1 MKTGTSHYLGQN
13 FAKAFDIRFLDRDGA
28 HKHPYQTSWGVS
40 TRLIGA
46 LIMVLPFFWMIISS
60 LKTAAEVNTTPPTF
74 WPKELVFEN
83 YVYAF
88 EKAPFLRYFCN
99 SLLVTIVCVACT
111 MFTTILA
118 AFAFSRLKFPGRD
131 LLFSLLLSLMMIP
144 FEMLIITNYTTIVK
158 LGLNDTLI
166 ALILPFTSSIFY
178 TYILRNFFLAIPDSL
193 YYSARV
199 DGASNWRYLW
209 RVMVPMSRPA
219 LVTIGLLDAIAC
231 WNSFLWTVIATNT
244 KEVRT
249 LPFGLYAFMT
259 SSGIRYER
267 LMAASTIVVVPMI
280 LLFIFCRKSIV
291 TGVSRGGLKG

>member
-1 MKTGTSHYLGQN
+1 MKTAKKSFAYL
-13 FAKAFDIRFLDRDGA
+13 
-28 HKHPYQTSWGVS
+28 V
-40 TRLIGA
+40 LILGA

-144 FEMLIITNYTTIVK
+144 FEMLIN
-158 LGLNDTLI
+158 NN
-166 ALILPFTSSIFY
+166 FHSSFC
-178 TYILRNFFLAIPDSL
+178 FFLFLPLNASHFLSL
-193 YYSARV
+193 HCSNFNFLLPRFSNLQNYRCSFGAQKAPAVSCRGCFCVTPRCTRSIRVPCPARRPCPR
-199 DGASNWRYLW
+199 ATPWRG
-209 RVMVPMSRPA
+209 RGRGPSR
-219 LVTIGLLDAIAC
+219 C
-231 WNSFLWTVIATNT
+231 
-244 KEVRT
+244 
-249 LPFGLYAFMT
+249 
-259 SSGIRYER
+259 
-267 LMAASTIVVVPMI
+267 
-280 LLFIFCRKSIV
+280 
-291 TGVSRGGLKG
+291 SRGP

>member
-1 MKTGTSHYLGQN
+1 MKTAKKSFAYL
-13 FAKAFDIRFLDRDGA
+13 
-28 HKHPYQTSWGVS
+28 V
-40 TRLIGA
+40 LILGA

-111 MFTTILA
+111 MFTTI
-118 AFAFSRLKFPGRD
+118 

-219 LVTIGLLDAIAC
+219 LMTIGLLDAIAC

>member
-1 MKTGTSHYLGQN
+1 MKTAKKSFAYL
-13 FAKAFDIRFLDRDGA
+13 
-28 HKHPYQTSWGVS
+28 V
-40 TRLIGA
+40 LILGA

-219 LVTIGLLDAIAC
+219 LVTIGLLDA
-231 WNSFLWTVIATNT
+231 TNT

>member
-1 MKTGTSHYLGQN
+1 MKT
-13 FAKAFDIRFLDRDGA
+13 AKKTLVYAVLI
-28 HKHPYQTSWGVS
+28 
-40 TRLIGA
+40 IGA
-46 LIMVLPFFWMIISS
+46 LIMVLPFFWMLISS

-74 WPKELVFEN
+74 WPEKPVFEN

-88 EKAPFLRYFCN
+88 SKAPFLTYFRN
-99 SLLVTIVCVACT
+99 SLVVTVCCVVCT

-131 LLFSLLLSLMMIP
+131 LLFSLLLSMMMIP
-144 FEMLIITNYTTIVK
+144 FEMLIITNYATITDI
-158 LGLNDTLI
+158 GLLDTLP
-166 ALILPFTSSIFY
+166 ALIIPFCSSIFY
-178 TYILRNFFLAIPDSL
+178 TYILRNFFLAVPDSL

-199 DGASNWRYLW
+199 DGASNWRFLW
-209 RVMVPMSRPA
+209 RIMVPMAKPA
-219 LVTIGLLDAIAC
+219 LVTIGLLNAIAC
-231 WNSFLWTVIATNT
+231 WNSFLWTVVATDS

-267 LMAASTIVVVPMI
+267 LMAAATIVVVPMI

>member
-1 MKTGTSHYLGQN
+1 MKLAKKTLIYL
-13 FAKAFDIRFLDRDGA
+13 IL
-28 HKHPYQTSWGVS
+28 T
-40 TRLIGA
+40 IGA
-46 LIMVLPFFWMIISS
+46 LMMVLPFFWMLVSS

-74 WPKELVFEN
+74 LPQTPVFEN

-88 EKAPFLRYFCN
+88 AKAPFVTYFRN
-99 SLLVTIVCVACT
+99 SVIVTVCCVVCT

-131 LLFSLLLSLMMIP
+131 VLFSLLLSMMMIP
-144 FEMLIITNYTTIVK
+144 FEMLIITNYTTIMHMGLLDK
-158 LGLNDTLI
+158 LP
-166 ALILPFTSSIFY
+166 ALIVPFCASIFY

-209 RVMVPMSRPA
+209 RIMVPMAKPA
-219 LVTIGLLDAIAC
+219 LVTIGLLNAIAC
-231 WNSFLWTVIATNT
+231 WNSFLWTVVVTDS

-267 LMAASTIVVVPMI
+267 LMAAATIVVIPMI

>member
-1 MKTGTSHYLGQN
+1 MKDKLLKAAARAADYLLIAVGAVVMVFPFVWMILSAFKTPSEIYASPPVWVPESFKLDN
-13 FAKAFDIRFLDRDGA
+13 FAYVFD
-28 HKHPYQTSWGVS
+28 T
-40 TRLIGA
+40 
-46 LIMVLPFFWMIISS
+46 
-60 LKTAAEVNTTPPTF
+60 
-74 WPKELVFEN
+74 
-83 YVYAF
+83 
-88 EKAPFLRYFCN
+88 APFLRYFAN
-99 SLLVTIVCVACT
+99 TLIVTGVTVVLTAV
-111 MFTTILA
+111 TTILA
-118 AFAFSRLKFPGRD
+118 AFAFSKLRFPGRKQIYT
-131 LLFSLLLSLMMIP
+131 SLIVLMMVP
-144 FEMLIITNYTTIVK
+144 FELLVVTLYSIIVR
-158 LGLNDTLI
+158 LQLVDSLV